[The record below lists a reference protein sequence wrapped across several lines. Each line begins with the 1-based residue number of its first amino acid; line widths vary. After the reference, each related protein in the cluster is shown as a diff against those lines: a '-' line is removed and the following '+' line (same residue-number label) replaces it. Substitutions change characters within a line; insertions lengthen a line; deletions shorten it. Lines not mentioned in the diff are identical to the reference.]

1 MNEDI
6 ALTAD
11 LPAVALTYAQCPVSC
26 LQSVNARL
34 YTRGPRRPT

>member
-6 ALTAD
+6 HLTAD

-26 LQSVNARL
+26 LQPV
-34 YTRGPRRPT
+34 